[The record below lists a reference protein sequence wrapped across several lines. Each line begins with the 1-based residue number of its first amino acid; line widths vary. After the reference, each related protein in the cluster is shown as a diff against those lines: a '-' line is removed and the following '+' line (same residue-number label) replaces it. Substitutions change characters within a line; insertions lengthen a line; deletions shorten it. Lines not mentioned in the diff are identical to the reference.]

1 MAIFQK
7 HLSLPFLVFAIAT
20 IVLMSLRGVNSA
32 DSLSFTF
39 SDFDPNGEDLLFQGD
54 AHVTSNNILQ
64 LTKTSNGVPQQNS
77 IGRALFSA
85 PIHLWEN
92 STNRLSSF
100 ESTFTFVLTS
110 PQSNPADGFA
120 FFIAPPDTTI
130 PEGSDGGLL
139 GLFSPENA
147 LNPKANQVVA
157 VEFDTFYDKSSNSW
171 DPNYVHIGI
180 DVNQIKS
187 SATVRWDRKEGVI
200 GTARINYNAAT
211 GNLSVVSSYP
221 GSQDYVVSYIV
232 DLRTKLP
239 EWVRV
244 GFSASTGQQYQVHS
258 IRSWFFNSVLL
269 YTKAK
274 NEDMYM
280 ASVV

>member
-7 HLSLPFLVFAIAT
+7 HLSLPFLAFAT

-39 SDFDPNGEDLLFQGD
+39 SNFDQNEEDLLFQGD

-64 LTKTSNGVPQQNS
+64 LTKTDNNGVPLRNTV
-77 IGRALFSA
+77 GRTLFST
-85 PIHLWEN
+85 PIRLWEK

-130 PEGSDGGLL
+130 PEGSNGGLL
-139 GLFSPENA
+139 GLFNPKTA
-147 LNPKANQVVA
+147 LDPKANQVVA

-180 DVNQIKS
+180 DVNTIKS
-187 SATVRWDRKEGVI
+187 SAYVRWDRKEGVT

-211 GNLSVVSSYP
+211 QNLSVVSSYP
-221 GSQDYVVSYIV
+221 GSPQYVVSYVV

-244 GFSASTGQQYQVHS
+244 GFSASTGQQYQVHN

-274 NEDMYM
+274 NENLYM

>member
-7 HLSLPFLVFAIAT
+7 HLSLPFLAFAA
-20 IVLMSLRGVNSA
+20 IVLMSLLRGVNSA

-39 SDFDPNGEDLLFQGD
+39 SDFNQNEEDLLFQGD

-64 LTKTSNGVPQQNS
+64 LTKTDSNGVPQKFS
-77 IGRALFSA
+77 IGRTLFST
-85 PIHLWEN
+85 PIRLWEKN
-92 STNRLSSF
+92 TNRLSSF
-100 ESTFTFVLTS
+100 ETTFTFVVTS
-110 PQSNPADGFA
+110 PHASPADGFT

-130 PEGSDGGLL
+130 PEGSDGGYL
-139 GLFSPENA
+139 GLFNPKTA
-147 LNPKANQVVA
+147 LDPKANQVVA
-157 VEFDTFYDKSSNSW
+157 VEFDTFSNTNW

-180 DVNQIKS
+180 DVNTIKS
-187 SATVRWDRKEGVI
+187 SAHVRWDRKEGVI

-211 GNLSVVSSYP
+211 RNLSVVSSYP
-221 GSQDYVVSYIV
+221 GSQDYAVSYVV

-244 GFSASTGQQYQVHS
+244 GFSSSTGENYQVHN
-258 IRSWFFNSVLL
+258 IRSWFFNSALL